1 MRPLACLLL
10 LLPALS
16 LPTAGPTPARAGK
29 AAPPVVRG
37 DDAPE
42 IEGPED
48 VTLRPGRMKV
58 VEVKANGPVVWIP
71 PESDE
76 IDVLPWKEGQVVV
89 SSMTPGCYH
98 LTAVTA
104 KGGKIAWLRV
114 KVCVE
119 GQPPKPPVPPPGPT
133 PPPPGPTPPA
143 PTDPLAQEIQNA
155 FGLDATPAK
164 AEVAKKLAAVYRQGA
179 DKVEGVK
186 TAGQLLSELR
196 AVTKGMG
203 IADDAL
209 GLVRSRIS
217 VELKKVLPGTSSA
230 ELTPDTKA
238 AVRSLF
244 VRLAAALDACK

>member
-1 MRPLACLLL
+1 MPYTTALALLA
-10 LLPALS
+10 ALAAVAA
-16 LPTAGPTPARAGK
+16 PPGGTVA

-37 DDAPE
+37 EDAPE
-42 IEGPED
+42 IEEPED
-48 VTLRPGRMKV
+48 IVLKPGRLKV
-58 VEVKANGPVVWIP
+58 VEVKANAPVTFIP
-71 PESDE
+71 PAGDE
-76 IDVLPWKEGQVVV
+76 LDVLPWKDNQVVV
-89 SSMTPGCYH
+89 SSMTPGCYWI
-98 LTAVTA
+98 TAVCVR
-104 KGGKIAWLRV
+104 GGKVAWVRV
-114 KVCVE
+114 RVCVE
-119 GQPPKPPVPPPGPT
+119 GQPPRPPVPPPGPT
-133 PPPPGPTPPA
+133 PPPA
-143 PTDPLAQEIQNA
+143 PTDPLGQEIQNA
-155 FGLDATPAK
+155 FALDTTAGK
-164 AEVAKKLAAVYRQGA
+164 LEVAKKLAAVYRAGA
-179 DKVEGVK
+179 EKVEGVK